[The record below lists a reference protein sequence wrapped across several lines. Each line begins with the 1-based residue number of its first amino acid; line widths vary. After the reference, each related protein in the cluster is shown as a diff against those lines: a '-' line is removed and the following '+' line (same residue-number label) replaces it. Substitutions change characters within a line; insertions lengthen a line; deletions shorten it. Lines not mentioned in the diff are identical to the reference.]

1 MRLFVLLFF
10 IVCLQSCNSYAQKP
24 KPKTAK
30 DIAQEIEKMMLE
42 EEMLPASF
50 SFYATY
56 VDSDTALFAYRHKK
70 SSIPASTMKVVTTST
85 ALSILG
91 KDYRFK
97 TLLQYDGDIDKNGK
111 LLGNIYIKG
120 GADPSLGIEDLDKL
134 IAHWVDV
141 IKKKGIKSVEGK
153 LIGDASIFDDWQ
165 VPSTWVYEDM
175 GNYYGAGASGLT
187 IHENMYKVYFQSGK
201 EASQTK
207 MLKTVPKMS
216 DITFIN
222 EIKSGAA
229 NSGDDAYIFGSPYT
243 YIRYMTGSI
252 SGKRSSFA
260 VKGAIPDP
268 SLFAAQYLA
277 LALQKAGITLSQKAS
292 SLRLLTIE
300 NKVSKQ
306 KRINIDTLYSKTL
319 DKIVEKTN
327 FKSKNLYAELLLK
340 ILGYEKLGEGTA
352 EAGQKVIREFWEK
365 QGLDMNGFFIEDGS
379 GLSRYTSL
387 TSEQLCL
394 ILKFMAKQKNYESLY
409 NSFPIAGVSGS
420 MRRFGKGT
428 SIANN
433 MRAKSGYLSRVKS
446 YAGYVKSKSG
456 KNIAFSMIINHY
468 AGSNS
473 AMNKRLGKVM
483 VLLGELE

>member
-1 MRLFVLLFF
+1 MTS
-10 IVCLQSCNSYAQKP
+10 LQACNSYAQKETY
-24 KPKTAK
+24 KAAK
-30 DIAQEIEKMMLE
+30 DIKQEIEKMMAE
-42 EEMLPASF
+42 EEMQPASF

-56 VDSDTALFAYRHKK
+56 VESDTALFSYRHKK
-70 SSIPASTMKVVTTST
+70 SIIPASTMKVVTTST

-97 TLLQYDGDIDKNGK
+97 TLLQHDGQIDKEGK
-111 LLGNIYIKG
+111 LTGNIYLKG
-120 GADPSLGIEDLDKL
+120 GGDPSLGIDDLDKL
-134 IAHWVDV
+134 INYWVKA
-141 IKKKGIKSVEGK
+141 IKKKGIKSIDGTV
-153 LIGDASIFDDWQ
+153 IGDASIFDDWQ

-187 IHENMYKVYFQSGK
+187 IHENMYKVYFSSGK
-201 EASQTK
+201 QGSQTK
-207 MLKTVPKMS
+207 MLKTDPEMS

-222 EIKSGAA
+222 EIKAGAN

-243 YIRYMTGSI
+243 YIRYMTGTI
-252 SGKRSSFA
+252 SGNRSNFA

-268 SLFAAQYLA
+268 SLFAARYLKSA
-277 LALQKAGITLSQKAS
+277 LEKAGIKSSQKAS
-292 SLRLLTIE
+292 SVRLLTIE
-300 NKVSKQ
+300 KQLSKQ
-306 KRINIDTLYSKTL
+306 KRINFDTLYSKTL

-340 ILGYEKLGEGTA
+340 ILGYEKLGKGTS
-352 EAGQKVIREFWEK
+352 EAGQKVITEFWEK

-379 GLSRYTSL
+379 GLSRYTSI

-394 ILKFMAKQKNYESLY
+394 ILKFMTKQKNYQSLY
-409 NSFPIAGVSGS
+409 NSLPIAGVSGT
-420 MRRFGKGT
+420 MKRFGKGT
-428 SIANN
+428 NIQNN

-456 KNIAFSMIINHY
+456 KNIAFTMLVNHY
-468 AGSNS
+468 AGSNGD
-473 AMNKRLGKVM
+473 MNKRIGKLM